1 MFDLK
6 GQKLVRD
13 APVKDI
19 ALQMCFMLQ
28 HSCMV
33 LILLL
38 VLMLML
44 MLMLILMQ
52 QSMSE
57 CTHVFWKCRRHFYS
71 YQDKM
76 QISAD

>member
-19 ALQMCFMLQ
+19 TLQMCFMLQ

-38 VLMLML
+38 MLMLML
-44 MLMLILMQ
+44 MLMQ
-52 QSMSE
+52 QCMLKH
-57 CTHVFWKCRRHFYS
+57 THVPWRCRRHFYS